1 MMGNDN
7 LIILDGIEFD
17 IEELDAEAQRLAR
30 RIQEVDIR
38 AHELQQE
45 LELVRAAGQTF
56 ANELGKLIL

>member
-30 RIQEVDIR
+30 RIQDVDIR
-38 AHELQQE
+38 AQELQQE